1 MRTKLL
7 AAGLCVAACYLSAD
21 TTIDGPRPG
30 YVMTKAGV
38 RSVMGIVGAAR
49 LSDPVTTGLTSLIML
64 PGSDIA
70 VGLNADGELERVDL
84 KDGSKRGLDL
94 MGVKSLAASP
104 SGESVLAIGE
114 EQAYLFSRSGDRLS
128 ERVLPGVPLLS
139 AVADRGSAAAVTI
152 TEADGE
158 ALYLISDQGARRV
171 LHAARFTA
179 IVFLPGSSDLV
190 VSDGDGAIYRISIDL
205 QLTALMTQ
213 SGARALAGTPDGTR
227 LLVVTEHAVVSFRFA
242 TQETASVECSC
253 TGANARPL
261 GSSTFVITND
271 ETGPL
276 WVVDASSEQLRLA
289 FIPEA
294 ANE

>member
-1 MRTKLL
+1 MRTRLL
-7 AAGLCVAACYLSAD
+7 AAGICVASCYLWAD

-49 LSDPVTTGLTSLIML
+49 LSDPVATGLASVVVL

-70 VGLNADGELERVDL
+70 VGVDADGGLARVDL
-84 KDGSKRGLDL
+84 KDGSKRGLGL
-94 MGVKSLAASP
+94 VGVNSLTTSP
-104 SGESVLAIGE
+104 SGESVLAIAGE
-114 EQAYLFSRSGDRLS
+114 TAYLLSKSGDRLA
-128 ERVLPGVPLLS
+128 ERTLPGVPLLS

-152 TEADGE
+152 TDADGE
-158 ALYLISDQGARRV
+158 ALYLINDQGSRRV
-171 LHAARFTA
+171 LRAARFTA
-179 IVFLPGSSDLV
+179 IVFLPNSSDLV

-213 SGARALAGTPDGTR
+213 PGARALAGTPDGTR

-253 TGANARPL
+253 TGASARPL
-261 GSSTFVITND
+261 SGSSFVITND
-271 ETGPL
+271 EAGPL

>member
-7 AAGLCVAACYLSAD
+7 AAGLCIAACYLRAD

-30 YVMTKAGV
+30 YVITKAGV

-49 LSDPVTTGLTSLIML
+49 LSDPVAIGLTSLVVL

-70 VGLNADGELERVDL
+70 VGVDADGGLARVDL
-84 KDGSKRGLDL
+84 KDGSKRGLGL
-94 MGVKSLAASP
+94 VGVNSLAASP
-104 SGESVLAIGE
+104 SGESVLAIAGAT
-114 EQAYLFSRSGDRLS
+114 AYLLSKSGDRVA
-128 ERVLPGVPLLS
+128 ERILPGVPLLS

-152 TEADGE
+152 TEADSE
-158 ALYLISDQGARRV
+158 ALYLINDRGARRV

-179 IVFLPGSSDLV
+179 IVFLPGSLDLV

-213 SGARALAGTPDGTR
+213 PGARALAGTPDGTR

-242 TQETASVECSC
+242 TQETASVDCPC
-253 TGANARPL
+253 TGASARPI

-271 ETGPL
+271 EAVLL
-276 WVVDASSEQLRLA
+276 WVVDVSSEQLRLV